1 MSGFEEETY
10 STIFTSLK
18 HPVRRKILRMLSE
31 KPRNFSEMLE
41 ALRISSSHLTY
52 HLENLGELVSKT
64 KNGKYNLSKFGEAAV
79 ETMSRVEE
87 TPRATQPKR
96 PPSLPIK
103 WKSFFV
109 MLMIA
114 LVVLSGV
121 GYTQYQSLKRL
132 SAEYEELEWLVELV
146 EKGGSLES
154 KYTLK
159 YISDKSEFDGALH
172 LRFQV
177 PYCLIYNIND
187 NSTLDLALSIST
199 VLSETPLSISVQVGN
214 VFDRATNETAPVI
227 WAVNATTSSLYSVP
241 LASKGWYTI
250 SLVGPIRKFL
260 TASGKVTGY
269 SLGPMP
275 SPFEDVD
282 CSMSLRIIHE
292 GDYSPFI
299 VGETYP

>member
-18 HPVRRKILRMLSE
+18 HSVRRKILRMLSE

-41 ALRISSSHLTY
+41 ALGISSSHLTY
-52 HLENLGELVSKT
+52 HLESLGDLVSKT
-64 KNGKYNLSKFGEAAV
+64 DNGRYTLSRFGEVAV

-87 TPRATQPKR
+87 TPRAPQPKR
-96 PPSLPIK
+96 APSLPIK
-103 WKSFFV
+103 WGPFLV

-114 LVVLSGV
+114 LLVLSGV
-121 GYTQYQSLKRL
+121 GYTQYQSLKKL
-132 SAEYEELEWLVELV
+132 SAEYEELEWIAELV
-146 EKGGSLES
+146 EKGRSLES
-154 KYTLK
+154 EYTLK
-159 YISDKSEFDGALH
+159 YTSEKSEFDGAL
-172 LRFQV
+172 RTGFQV

-187 NSTLDLALSIST
+187 NSTLELALSIST

-214 VFDRATNETAPVI
+214 AFDRATNETGPVI
-227 WAVNATTSSLYSVP
+227 WAVNATTSSVYSVP

-250 SLVGPIRKFL
+250 SLVGPIKKLLAATR
-260 TASGKVTGY
+260 TVAGY
-269 SLGPMP
+269 SYGPVP
-275 SPFEDVD
+275 SPFEDID